1 MDHPEYKEQIED
13 ILLRIVEVTSAPNGI
28 FFVGGKEDAN
38 ILDTFYDE
46 TNHHLFCTLNYDVLK
61 GYAGK
66 TYAEDS
72 ANAFIKAVDDV
83 RPCVNMLSDIGIT
96 KRDQIKTWED
106 DDGIEYGST
115 RNDPQVIV
123 AIPDSMHS
131 VTELNKMLFQIVIRQ
146 SLELLKDPLLEDPK
160 AEVDALIDAAFGKD
174 SNQADE
180 LRAAISPYYN
190 GEMRA
195 EGQGTAR

>member
-1 MDHPEYKEQIED
+1 MDHSEYKEQIED
-13 ILLRIVEVTSAPNGI
+13 ILLRIVEVTSAPNAL
-28 FFVGGKEDAN
+28 FSADDKEDAG
-38 ILDTFYDE
+38 ILHTFIDNG
-46 TNHHLFCTLNYDVLK
+46 TGHLFCYLNYKNLQ
-61 GYAGK
+61 GYGRK

-72 ANAFIKAVDDV
+72 ANAFIKAIDDV
-83 RPCVNMLSDIGIT
+83 RPYVNMLSDIGIT

-146 SLELLKDPLLEDPK
+146 SLELLKDPSFEDPK